1 MNGKFVKL
9 ILVSLIA
16 SANIS
21 YADSYDW
28 SGISV
33 GAKVGYASMDSK
45 LENRN
50 EGSDQHYFN
59 SYGEGIDL
67 KNSAALGGIFINAQK
82 QYKNY
87 LFGIELDHTFGDLE
101 ETKQM
106 AGLFSTNNFKVRMKN
121 IKSIAGKFGYAFD
134 ENLIYAKLGYASA
147 KFETQSDEIPS
158 YDHIGISNARQNGF
172 LLGLGYDRH
181 LNILNKNIIL
191 GVNYDHYEFND
202 KTQIGQDLSEFIST
216 YNVNVDPSFKTLMLK
231 LSYKFN

>member
-1 MNGKFVKL
+1 MKIFSYAVS
-9 ILVSLIA
+9 VSLITFA
-16 SANIS
+16 TNL

-28 SGISV
+28 SGISI
-33 GAKVGYASMDSK
+33 GAKVGYASMDAK
-45 LENRN
+45 LENRVV
-50 EGSDQHYFN
+50 GTQHYFN
-59 SYGEGIDL
+59 AYGDSIDL
-67 KNSAALGGIFINAQK
+67 KDNSALGGIFINAQK

-106 AGLFSTNNFKVRMKN
+106 AGPFSTNNFKVRMKN
-121 IKSIAGKFGYAFD
+121 INSIAGKLGYAFD

-147 KFETQSDEIPS
+147 KFETQSDEVPS
-158 YDHIGISNARQNGF
+158 YDHIGTSNARQNGY

-202 KTQIGQDLSEFIST
+202 KTQIGQDLSGYIST
-216 YNVNVDPSFKTLMLK
+216 YNVNVDPSFDSLMLK

>member
-1 MNGKFVKL
+1 MKKNL
-9 ILVSLIA
+9 HSILFTLIA
-16 SANIS
+16 FAPNL

-33 GAKVGYASMDSK
+33 GAKVGYASMDAK
-45 LENRN
+45 LENRVV
-50 EGSDQHYFN
+50 GSQHYFTA
-59 SYGEGIDL
+59 YGDSIDL
-67 KNSAALGGIFINAQK
+67 KDNSALGGIFINAQK

-106 AGLFSTNNFKVRMKN
+106 AGRFATNNFKVRMKN
-121 IKSIAGKFGYAFD
+121 INSIAGKLGYAFD

-147 KFETQSDEIPS
+147 KFETQSNEIPTF
-158 YDHIGISNARQNGF
+158 DHVGTSNARQNGY

-202 KTQIGQDLSEFIST
+202 KTQIGQDLSGFIST
-216 YNVNVDPSFKTLMLK
+216 YNVNVNPSFDSLMLK